1 MAKNEISSVLNQV
14 SSQELQHLIT
24 VSTGFIDVYIIDC
37 HNKEAMLLPQ
47 NVVLSALDSAINV
60 DKIEWHDVKLPEF
73 SVSNPNKTLGVALVI
88 EGEEADQRFALMCN
102 EMPKSIRLRISEVVD
117 DHRKIKDKSIAQYVL
132 IGQTTY
138 HVPNIEFIQGK
149 IGIKL

>member
-1 MAKNEISSVLNQV
+1 
-14 SSQELQHLIT
+14 
-24 VSTGFIDVYIIDC
+24 
-37 HNKEAMLLPQ
+37 MLLPQ
-47 NVVLSALDSAINV
+47 NVVLSALDCAINV
-60 DKIEWHDVKLPEF
+60 DKIEWHDVKLPVF

>member
-60 DKIEWHDVKLPEF
+60 DKIEWHDVKLPVF
-73 SVSNPNKTLGVALVI
+73 SVSNPNKTLGVALVV
-88 EGEEADQRFALMCN
+88 EGEQANQRFALMCN

>member
-60 DKIEWHDVKLPEF
+60 DKIEWHDVKLPVF

-117 DHRKIKDKSIAQYVL
+117 DHRKIKDKSIVQYVL